1 MFESDIESYR
11 NYFYIEA
18 EKNILEKVS
27 LKARFRGVP
36 MRAKMPD
43 FDWTYDEEIAQSD
56 LNRIEYEKTRM
67 AKKFA
72 DQKEW
77 DKAEK
82 NSKMQATMTQA
93 KQKADL
99 LAKKAKEAAAKKAD
113 LEKKKKVADA
123 AKKKLAIKAKKL
135 MKK

>member
-93 KQKADL
+93 KQEADL
-99 LAKKAKEAAAKKAD
+99 LAKKAKEAAAKKAA
-113 LEKKKKVADA
+113 ADA
-123 AKKKLAIKAKKL
+123 QSISCGEEPEEEPCAR
-135 MKK
+135 